1 MEFQDLDTDIVM
13 QRMDQQQPHW
23 WMRWATQ
30 NDLIDALNVREDY
43 RATFL
48 KSRCRTQVELVLRSA
63 LVELKKAQ
71 G

>member
-1 MEFQDLDTDIVM
+1 MNFENLDTDIVM
-13 QRMDQQQPHW
+13 QRMDQQQPRW

-48 KSRCRTQVELVLRSA
+48 KSRCRERVELVLRSA
-63 LVELKKAQ
+63 LIETKKAQ

>member
-1 MEFQDLDTDIVM
+1 MEFENLDAYSVM

-30 NDLIDALNVREDY
+30 NDLIDALDVREDY

-48 KSRCRTQVELVLRSA
+48 KSRCRKQVELVLRSA
-63 LVELKKAQ
+63 LVE
-71 G
+71 